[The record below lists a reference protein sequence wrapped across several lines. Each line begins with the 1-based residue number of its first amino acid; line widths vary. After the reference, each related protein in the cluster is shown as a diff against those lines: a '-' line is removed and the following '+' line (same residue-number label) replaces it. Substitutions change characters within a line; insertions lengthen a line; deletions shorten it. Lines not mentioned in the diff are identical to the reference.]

1 VIQAIEKFDESKA
14 VPFSGYLDDV
24 LRRWPYDLPQAH
36 LGKELSTFQRGR
48 SKAIKRLKKRFKDR
62 TTFAGDEIATEMGI
76 SPMSFADLEDKHR
89 IWMKTQAATTLTWDE
104 KSDEKLVDTSV
115 TSGVMGGLGVV
126 SNDIDMAHK
135 LSLAV
140 IDAAVSTNNFDDAYT
155 LIDQMDAS
163 EINTKKID
171 ALSADFVRA
180 LGERLQK

>member
-1 VIQAIEKFDESKA
+1 
-14 VPFSGYLDDV
+14 
-24 LRRWPYDLPQAH
+24 
-36 LGKELSTFQRGR
+36 
-48 SKAIKRLKKRFKDR
+48 
-62 TTFAGDEIATEMGI
+62 
-76 SPMSFADLEDKHR
+76 MSFADLEDKHR